1 MNQLDKRLIGSLG
14 SLRGC
19 KPARSRTL
27 FLVSPASDMTTG
39 QIIAID
45 AGR

>member
-1 MNQLDKRLIGSLG
+1 VQASAIADLVV
-14 SLRGC
+14 
-19 KPARSRTL
+19 